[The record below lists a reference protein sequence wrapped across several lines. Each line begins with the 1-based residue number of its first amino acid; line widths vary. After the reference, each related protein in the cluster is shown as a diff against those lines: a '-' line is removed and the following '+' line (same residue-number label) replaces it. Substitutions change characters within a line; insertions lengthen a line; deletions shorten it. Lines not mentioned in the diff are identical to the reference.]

1 MLIVQFANT
10 IPIAYLLALI
20 AVALTSMFSSM
31 FMITSMTVMQLKVPD
46 YLRGRVMGLHGI
58 TYSLMPLGGLFAGLL
73 ASVTS
78 VPVAIAI
85 GVVIYLCILAGI
97 ALGQKELVNLS
108 GRSDI

>member
-1 MLIVQFANT
+1 
-10 IPIAYLLALI
+10 
-20 AVALTSMFSSM
+20 
-31 FMITSMTVMQLKVPD
+31 
-46 YLRGRVMGLHGI
+46 MGLHGI